1 MNLYRVLAVAV
12 MAAALTVPGYAKPG
26 HGNGSG
32 HGNGGNGNHGQSGN
46 HGGGNGNNG
55 NHGGGNGGQNGNHG
69 GGNGNGNAG
78 GNGHGHGKPTDG
90 NTSSTFLIGSVST
103 SDTRILDLTGDYVL
117 SSTLVGDT
125 SSSLVLS
132 IVQDGRGRLVSSTTL
147 TLADGTTTWTTLT
160 GHLQLTAQTN
170 LRFQLEG
177 GLTSVDGGT
186 TDSITTAT
194 GVNAHIVGYWNGTAF
209 NTTAVI
215 EMNGQTST
223 FGGSIVPV
231 NPLRGFTIS
240 DTTQTLALHGPS
252 RSVRTVTLPWGT
264 ETVTVQQKANKNFF
278 MFMAHSANFGID
290 LRGSAS
296 SSGLNL
302 SRAQIHL
309 GYGSV
314 RIDPAD
320 ITATETG
327 ATTP

>member
-1 MNLYRVLAVAV
+1 

-32 HGNGGNGNHGQSGN
+32 HGNGGNHGQSGN
-46 HGGGNGNNG
+46 HGGGNGNGGGNNG
-55 NHGGGNGGQNGNHG
+55 NHGGGNSGGDNGNHG

-78 GNGHGHGKPTDG
+78 GNGNGHGHGKPTDG

-132 IVQDGRGRLVSSTTL
+132 IVQDARGRLVSSTTL
-147 TLADGTTTWTTLT
+147 TLADGTTTQITLT

-177 GLTSVDGGT
+177 G
-186 TDSITTAT
+186 TDSDDDDSTDTIDDSTTSDI
-194 GVNAHIVGYWNGTAF
+194 GVHIVGYWNGVSF

-215 EMNGQTST
+215 EIDGQTYT

-240 DTTQTLALHGPS
+240 DTTQTLSLHGPS
-252 RSVRTVTLPWGT
+252 RSARTVTLPWGT
-264 ETVTVQQKANKNFF
+264 ETITVMQKANKKFF
-278 MFMAHSANFGID
+278 MFQGHSANFGID
-290 LRGSAS
+290 LRGTATLT
-296 SSGLNL
+296 GLDL

-314 RIDPAD
+314 RIDPD
-320 ITATETG
+320 EVVATQTG